1 MATAIDQLDAE
12 NSKTPRTERGQQT
25 MRKLLDAAALEFG
38 EKGFH
43 ETSIAGITN
52 RAGTALGSFYTYF
65 GSKDE
70 LFRALVKD
78 MSVRVKEISAS
89 AMTEWES
96 AIERERSALA
106 AFMIFAREHKE
117 IYRIVDESEFVD
129 PESHR
134 LHYEGT
140 AARIFSRLQEG
151 QAAGDLRSDLEEG
164 HAWAIMG
171 MNVFLG
177 MRYGYWSE
185 EKSVSE
191 VADIASGILEHG
203 IAKRSPQ

>member
-1 MATAIDQLDAE
+1 MATVTDRLDAE
-12 NSKTPRTERGQQT
+12 ISKAPRTERGQRT
-25 MRKLLDAAALEFG
+25 MRKLLDAAAIEFG

-43 ETSIAGITN
+43 EASIVGITR

-78 MSVRVKEISAS
+78 MSVRVKDHAAS
-89 AMTEWES
+89 AMTEWDG
-96 AIERERSALA
+96 AIERERSAFA
-106 AFMIFAREHKE
+106 AFMNFAREHKE
-117 IYRIVDESEFVD
+117 IYRIIDESEFVD

-151 QAAGDLRSDLEEG
+151 QSAGDLRDDLEEA

-185 EKSVSE
+185 EKSEGE

-203 IAKRSPQ
+203 IARKSPR